1 MPVPAKELANV
12 ALGERAYDVT
22 VLSEQ
27 GGLVAS
33 SAGIRVETQT
43 FGDIAFDTVMFGSGV
58 EIDIVSAALT
68 GIDEPVG
75 WMLKI
80 DILK

>member
-1 MPVPAKELANV
+1 
-12 ALGERAYDVT
+12 
-22 VLSEQ
+22 
-27 GGLVAS
+27 
-33 SAGIRVETQT
+33 
-43 FGDIAFDTVMFGSGV
+43 MFGSGV